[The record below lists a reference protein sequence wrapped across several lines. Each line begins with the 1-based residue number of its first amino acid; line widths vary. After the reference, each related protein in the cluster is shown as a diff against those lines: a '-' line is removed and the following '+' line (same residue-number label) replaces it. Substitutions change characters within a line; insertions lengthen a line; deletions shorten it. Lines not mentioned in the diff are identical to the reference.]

1 MIRRPPRATRTDT
14 LFPYTTL
21 FRSIARFCKT
31 FSVPFVT
38 PYKAKGIVSEAHP
51 LCLGAAGLSPKA
63 DALLL
68 PFIRKADLVLCAGYD
83 PIEMRSGWREVWDPA
98 AVQVVD
104 IAAVPNRHYVHQAG
118 INFIA
123 HTGRTLEAIGEGVQ
137 PRATWAGGEVAAL
150 KAALAEIGRG
160 HV

>member
-38 PYKAKGIVSEAHP
+38 TYKAKGIVSEAHP

-98 AVQVVD
+98 AVPVVD
-104 IAAVPNRHYVHQAG
+104 IAAVPHRHSLHQAG
-118 INFIA
+118 INFLA
-123 HTGRTLEAIGEGVQ
+123 HPGPTPEAIGGGVP
-137 PRATWAGGEVAAL
+137 PRPPVAGGGVAP
-150 KAALAEIGRG
+150 R
-160 HV
+160 